1 MGDVPRVVFCHTEPG
16 LFAFLA
22 DIAPDDEMAAVFQEG
37 PDVFSGVIA
46 GIKPKKQG
54 AICQPAADADGFRQK
69 FQCAILTVLFPPRS
83 SRLAGYPSLPI

>member
-1 MGDVPRVVFCHTEPG
+1 VGDVPGVVFCHTESG

-22 DIAPDDEMAAVFQEG
+22 DIAPDDEMAAVFQED

-54 AICQPAADADGFRQK
+54 ASVRQRQMPMVSARNSGMP
-69 FQCAILTVLFPPRS
+69 F
-83 SRLAGYPSLPI
+83 